1 MQGRGKEIFL
11 LVLALGA
18 LGLALYTF
26 RGKPASAPAPSGP
39 AAPAPAA
46 EEAGEEVAKAPAEG
60 TTPTEGGGP
69 SAAGT
74 DPFSRPSAAPA
85 AGTEGTAGTGEAGA
99 GVPTPVPV
107 EPPPGEVERPP
118 DQTGFRLEG
127 IVTGQPSFAVIRHEG
142 KAYFVKVGDSV
153 ANTYRVEAIR
163 GGNEVVLAGQQGT
176 LVLRTG
182 KSS

>member
-1 MQGRGKEIFL
+1 MQGRGKEIIL

-18 LGLALYTF
+18 LGMALYTF

-39 AAPAPAA
+39 AAPAAKEAA
-46 EEAGEEVAKAPAEG
+46 EEVAETPEEG
-60 TTPTEGGGP
+60 TAATEGGKQA

-74 DPFSRPSAAPA
+74 DPFSLPGAASG
-85 AGTEGTAGTGEAGA
+85 AGPVETGGTAEAGGGGA
-99 GVPTPVPV
+99 TQVPV
-107 EPPPGEVERPP
+107 EPPPGEIERPP
-118 DQTGFRLEG
+118 IQTGLKLEG

-142 KAYFVKVGDSV
+142 KPYFVKVGDSV
-153 ANTYRVEAIR
+153 ANVYRVEAIR

-176 LVLRTG
+176 VVLRTG